1 MNNLNLMARALWS
14 SLMLVKLRPYL
25 PIAAIILLIAYFAF
39 HALVGEG
46 GLLTWS
52 QRTATLAKRTEQLAT
67 LRHERAELEARAQ
80 LLRDASLSRD
90 LLEERARS
98 LIGFSDPRDYVV
110 RFAPSA

>member
-1 MNNLNLMARALWS
+1 VFA
-14 SLMLVKLRPYL
+14 KLRPYW
-25 PIAAIILLIAYFAF
+25 PMTAIFFLIVYFAF

-52 QRTATLAKRTEQLAT
+52 RRTATLTERTEQLAT

-98 LIGFSDPRDYVV
+98 LIGLSDPRDYVV
-110 RFAPSA
+110 RLAPSA

>member
-1 MNNLNLMARALWS
+1 MNNQYLMARAPWS
-14 SLMLVKLRPYL
+14 RLVLANLRPYW
-25 PIAAIILLIAYFAF
+25 PITAIGLLIAYFAF

-52 QRTATLAKRTEQLAT
+52 QRSKTLSQRTEQLET
-67 LRHERAELEARAQ
+67 LRRERTELEARAQ
-80 LLRDASLSRD
+80 LLRDTSLSRD

-110 RFAPSA
+110 RLAPAA

>member
-1 MNNLNLMARALWS
+1 MDSHYLMARALRS
-14 SLMLVKLRPYL
+14 RLVFAKLRPYW
-25 PIAAIILLIAYFAF
+25 PMTAIFFLIVYFAF

-52 QRTATLAKRTEQLAT
+52 RRSASLAERSQKLDH
-67 LRHERAELEARAQ
+67 LLSERAELEARAQ

-98 LIGFSDPRDYVV
+98 LIGLSDPRDYVV
-110 RFAPSA
+110 RLAPSA